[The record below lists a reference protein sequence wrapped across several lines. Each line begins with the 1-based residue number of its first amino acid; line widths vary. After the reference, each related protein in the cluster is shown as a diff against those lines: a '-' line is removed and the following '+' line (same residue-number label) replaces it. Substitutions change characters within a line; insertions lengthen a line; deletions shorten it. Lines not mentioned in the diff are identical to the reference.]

1 MLKHIEMSNKESKI
15 KGGFC
20 VKRSMKSR
28 AVRNR
33 LVKVE
38 EKSDNLDGN
47 KE

>member
-1 MLKHIEMSNKESKI
+1 
-15 KGGFC
+15 
-20 VKRSMKSR
+20 MKSR

-47 KE
+47 KEQKKHEDFDEQMICKRQEAM